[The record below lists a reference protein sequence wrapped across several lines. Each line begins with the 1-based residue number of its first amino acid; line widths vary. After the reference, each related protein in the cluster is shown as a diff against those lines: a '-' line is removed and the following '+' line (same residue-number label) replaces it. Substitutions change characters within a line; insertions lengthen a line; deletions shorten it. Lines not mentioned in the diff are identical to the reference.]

1 LVCEKIVEGAISE
14 TSKVWQLETF
24 ELSPGRTVVMNK
36 QTILKT
42 VFPNYL
48 TGEHEEE
55 PLQAFTTLLIK
66 KKVHSAC
73 QPAKLQKSL

>member
-1 LVCEKIVEGAISE
+1 VEGAISE

-24 ELSPGRTVVMNK
+24 ELSPGRTVVMYK